1 MPPRLPMV
9 SLTRSE
15 RVRSQ
20 SIPFDYNLGCAV
32 VVVIVVAIFFYLVI
46 LSVRGHGELF
56 MGFLFFFIFFGFSA
70 VFVIDL
76 V

>member
-32 VVVIVVAIFFYLVI
+32 VVVIVVAIFFLLGDS
-46 LSVRGHGELF
+46 LSSG
-56 MGFLFFFIFFGFSA
+56 SW
-70 VFVIDL
+70 
-76 V
+76 